1 MPAMLRPLSQ
11 LIAFCMM
18 NSATAQPVGTWP
30 NAKYKQ
36 AIIIGVEGFG
46 GVYLRNATTS
56 ELPTLA
62 EILSSD
68 RSCVNLLA
76 RTEYPPS
83 SVATWAST
91 LTGMAPSETGIV
103 SDDWN
108 RNALNPISLTDRSVP
123 PISGRNEFPPTLFTL
138 AKRWDEH
145 IRTAFYSS
153 RPPLRE
159 LIDESVDYA
168 SFRQFVDIDDDE
180 KTVNKFIELLES
192 DKFPH
197 LSFLQLSGVEHA
209 GRSTFYGSNQY
220 YKALTRIDGMIG
232 EIQDAVLRRSDD
244 FNTLIVIMS
253 NHGGYGNGHEEWMRP
268 TAQVPIVFANTRY
281 PIELPGNKGW
291 GGWLD
296 IKEVV
301 PSVLGALGVPVSRF
315 QRGRDHSY
323 RF

>member
-1 MPAMLRPLSQ
+1 MKP
-11 LIAFCMM
+11 F
-18 NSATAQPVGTWP
+18 
-30 NAKYKQ
+30 
-36 AIIIGVEGFG
+36 
-46 GVYLRNATTS
+46 RNTISFDRTS
-56 ELPTLA
+56 LNFLA
-62 EILSSD
+62 G
-68 RSCVNLLA
+68 
-76 RTEYPPS
+76 TEYPKWLWICESTEKNIAQMVGRSAVLSTATSPS
-83 SVATWAST
+83 
-91 LTGMAPSETGIV
+91 GMAPSETGIV

-301 PSVLGALGVPVSRF
+301 PSVLGAMGVPVSRY

>member
-301 PSVLGALGVPVSRF
+301 PSVLGAMGVPVSRY

>member
-11 LIAFCMM
+11 LIAFCLM
-18 NSATAQPVGTWP
+18 NSATAQPFGTWP

-36 AIIIGVEGFG
+36 AIVIGVEGFG
-46 GVYLRNATTS
+46 GVYLRNASTS

-68 RSCVNLLA
+68 RSCVHLLA

-83 SVATWAST
+83 SAATWAST

-138 AKRWDEH
+138 AKRWDEY

-153 RPPLRE
+153 RPSLH
-159 LIDESVDYA
+159 
-168 SFRQFVDIDDDE
+168 IDDDE

-197 LSFLQLSGVEHA
+197 PSFLQLSGVEHA

-244 FNTLIVIMS
+244 FETLIVITS
-253 NHGGYGNGHEEWMRP
+253 NHGGSP
-268 TAQVPIVFANTRY
+268 LCSPILATQSNV
-281 PIELPGNKGW
+281 PGNKGW

-301 PSVLGALGVPVSRF
+301 PSVLGAMGVPVSRF

>member
-18 NSATAQPVGTWP
+18 NSTTAQPVGTWP

-36 AIIIGVEGFG
+36 AIIIGVEGLG
-46 GVYLRNATTS
+46 GVYLRNTS
-56 ELPTLA
+56 TSDLPTLA
-62 EILSSD
+62 EILGSD
-68 RSCVNLLA
+68 RSCVRLLA

-83 SVATWAST
+83 SAATWAST

-103 SDDWN
+103 SDDWD
-108 RNALNPISLTDRSVP
+108 RNALNPISLTDQSVP
-123 PISGRNEFPPTLFTL
+123 PISGR
-138 AKRWDEH
+138 
-145 IRTAFYSS
+145 S
-153 RPPLRE
+153 E
-159 LIDESVDYA
+159 LIDESVDHA
-168 SFRQFVDIDDDE
+168 SFRQFVGIDDDD
-180 KTVNKFIELLES
+180 KTVKKFIELLQS

-197 LSFLQLSGVEHA
+197 LSFVQLSGVEHA
-209 GRSTFYGSNQY
+209 GRSTFHGSDQY
-220 YKALTRIDGMIG
+220 YEALARIDGMLG
-232 EIQDAVLRRSDD
+232 EIQDAVLRRSDG
-244 FNTLIVIMS
+244 FETLIVLTS
-253 NHGGYGNGHEEWMRP
+253 NHGGYGNSHEEWMRP
-268 TAQVPIVFANTRY
+268 TAQVPIVFANPRH
-281 PIELPGNKGW
+281 PINVPGNKGW